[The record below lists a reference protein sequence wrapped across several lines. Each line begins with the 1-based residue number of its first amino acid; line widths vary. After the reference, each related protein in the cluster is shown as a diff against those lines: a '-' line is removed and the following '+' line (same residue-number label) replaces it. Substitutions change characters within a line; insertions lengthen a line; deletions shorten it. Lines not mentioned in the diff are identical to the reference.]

1 MEKITKPSIN
11 RLAKRA
17 GVKSLSEDCYDTIRN
32 LIGMELNNIIKTCII
47 VNSQNQTKTIM
58 VKDLYNALHLLNH
71 NVTESTELN
80 NTSCMK

>member
-17 GVKSLSEDCYDTIRN
+17 GVKSLSEDCYETIRN
-32 LIGMELNNIIKTCII
+32 LIGMELNTIIKTCII

-58 VKDLYNALHLLNH
+58 IKDLYNSLHLLNH
-71 NVTESTELN
+71 NVTESTDLSN
-80 NTSCMK
+80 NSCMK